1 MILIKLYY
9 EFFKAGLFAVG
20 GGLAT
25 LPFLENIS
33 ETQGWYTKLELAN
46 MIAIAEST
54 PGPIG
59 VNVATYAG
67 FTSAGI
73 PGALAATLG
82 LVSPSIIIILLI
94 SASLEKY
101 RSSSFVEA
109 LFYGLR
115 PASVALIAAA
125 GLSLL
130 KLSIIDLKGVFL
142 GLFMLLII
150 FKYNKHPLFYISL
163 SALIGIVFTF

>member
-1 MILIKLYY
+1 MILIRLYY

-33 ETQGWYTKLELAN
+33 ESQGWFSKLELAN

-101 RSSSFVEA
+101 RTSSFIET

-125 GLSLL
+125 GLSLMR
-130 KLSIIDLKGVFL
+130 LSILDLKGIFL
-142 GLFMLLII
+142 GLFMLFLI
-150 FKYNKHPLFYISL
+150 FKFKKHPLFYISL
-163 SALIGIVFTF
+163 SALIGIIFTF

>member
-1 MILIKLYY
+1 MILIKLYF
-9 EFFKAGLFAVG
+9 EFLKTGLFAVG

-33 ETQGWYTKLELAN
+33 DTQGWFTKVELAN
-46 MIAIAEST
+46 MIAIGEST

-67 FTSAGI
+67 FTTAGI
-73 PGALAATLG
+73 PGAIIATLG

-94 SASLEKY
+94 AASLEKY
-101 RSSSFVEA
+101 RENSLIEA

-115 PASVALIAAA
+115 PASVALIASA
-125 GLSLL
+125 GLSLMS
-130 KLSIIDLKGVFL
+130 LSIVDIKGLIL
-142 GLFMLLII
+142 GLFMLFII
-150 FKYNKHPLFYISL
+150 FKFEKHPLFYIAL
-163 SALIGIVFTF
+163 SAVIGIVFTF